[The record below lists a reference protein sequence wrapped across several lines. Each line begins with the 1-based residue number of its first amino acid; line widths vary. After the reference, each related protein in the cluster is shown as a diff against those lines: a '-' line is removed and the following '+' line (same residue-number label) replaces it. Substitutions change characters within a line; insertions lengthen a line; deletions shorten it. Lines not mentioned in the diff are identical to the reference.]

1 MSGRLVAALEMAAQ
15 AEAEVRDQAVR
26 AVAWAI
32 ARSAAPT
39 LSSPATPEVRL
50 HEAGGLAGQQH
61 PDLVP
66 HTHHLR

>member
-1 MSGRLVAALEMAAQ
+1 MSGRLVAMLEIAVQ
-15 AEAEVRDQAVR
+15 AEAEVRDQAMR

-39 LSSPATPEVRL
+39 LSSPATPSARL
-50 HEAGGLAGQQH
+50 QEASGLVGQQH

-66 HTHHLR
+66 RTHHLR